1 MKKAA
6 DKRERKRGKDEFNAM
21 VPFQAWKEA
30 GKKRDDDGG
39 PVGMRES
46 DVVLIAKVLLKKI
59 TPDRALKE
67 VGTGTKARA
76 WFKELRAEDGK
87 LWDKEMEKV
96 LAETAKMGAELR
108 MKSKPL
114 F

>member
-1 MKKAA
+1 M
-6 DKRERKRGKDEFNAM
+6 GI
-21 VPFQAWKEA
+21 
-30 GKKRDDDGG
+30 
-39 PVGMRES
+39 RES

-59 TPDRALKE
+59 TPDRALKD

-76 WFKELRAEDGK
+76 WFKELGVDGK
-87 LWDKEMEKV
+87 LWDKEMDKV
-96 LAETAKMGAELR
+96 LAETAKIGAEMR